1 MLTITIAWDN
11 DLSWSWENAINAL
24 QETLC
29 KVRPSGYRR
38 HKHGRV
44 HETMFD
50 PSKCLLTILVPAD
63 RLVFA

>member
-29 KVRPSGYRR
+29 KVSANRWSFEFPQNFSHLKAVGT
-38 HKHGRV
+38 K
-44 HETMFD
+44 
-50 PSKCLLTILVPAD
+50 LTHS
-63 RLVFA
+63 FFGTFG

>member
-29 KVRPSGYRR
+29 KVSANRWSFELPQNFFSL
-38 HKHGRV
+38 
-44 HETMFD
+44 E
-50 PSKCLLTILVPAD
+50 SC
-63 RLVFA
+63 